1 MIERRG
7 VPLDADASVSRR
19 ERRDGD
25 LMLTARRSFVAAVV
39 VVVGVIACALA
50 LWKLKLVIALV
61 FLAVI
66 IAAAMRPGVEA
77 LRSRGVPRGFGVGLH
92 YLALLGLLALL
103 LWFALPRALNQVQ
116 TALGG
121 APTSSAQLKVAAAH
135 STGVKHDLLVGVE
148 KELRKLPSG
157 GSLLHPALTVTTKA
171 FEALVGIFFVLAC
184 AAYWIFERD
193 RAVDLVTSLIARP
206 RRKKVRDT
214 FDLIDAR
221 LGAFVRGEFILMLFV
236 ATLLSLSFWLVGEPY
251 WLLLGIFA
259 GVFELVPLI
268 GPLVAGAVAIGVGFT
283 VSWHVALGAALVVL
297 VVRVLEDYLIT
308 PRLLGHAVGLSPLLI
323 LVSVLSV
330 EVLFGAA
337 AVLLAIPIA
346 AVLTTVIDVTIRGK
360 DPAEEDAPT
369 ILFTA
374 QDSE

>member
-1 MIERRG
+1 M
-7 VPLDADASVSRR
+7 PLGADTSVSGR

-25 LMLTARRSFVAAVV
+25 LLLTARRSLVAAVV
-39 VVVGVIACALA
+39 VVAVIACALA

-66 IAAAMRPGVEA
+66 IAAAMRPGVEV
-77 LRSRGVPRGFGVGLH
+77 LRSRGVPRGVGVGLH
-92 YLALLGLLALL
+92 YLALLGLVALL

-121 APTSSAQLKVAAAH
+121 APTSSAQLKVAVAH

-206 RRKKVRDT
+206 KRKKVRDT

-236 ATLLSLSFWLVGEPY
+236 AMLLSLSFWLVGEPY

-297 VVRVLEDYLIT
+297 AVRVLEDYLVT

-346 AVLTTVIDVTIRGK
+346 AVLTTLIDVTIRGK